1 MVLPGNPR
9 AEIVINAALAQVGV
23 PYAWGGGDAHGPTRG
38 ISDGGGAADR
48 AGDRYKVG
56 FDCSG
61 LALFAY
67 AQIGVALPHQTE
79 AIWAR
84 FQPAITD
91 RAAMQP
97 GDLILLSD
105 NGRASGVHHVAIY
118 VGEGGWW
125 RPRKA
130 VRS

>member
-1 MVLPGNPR
+1 
-9 AEIVINAALAQVGV
+9 
-23 PYAWGGGDAHGPTRG
+23 
-38 ISDGGGAADR
+38 
-48 AGDRYKVG
+48 VG

-67 AQIGVALPHQTE
+67 AQIGVAVPHQTE

-91 RAAMQP
+91 RAAVQP

-118 VGEGGWW
+118 VGDGRVVEAPQSGEVVKITTGIWQSPYW
-125 RPRKA
+125 SRQFMGA
-130 VRS
+130 VRPGVVGSQF